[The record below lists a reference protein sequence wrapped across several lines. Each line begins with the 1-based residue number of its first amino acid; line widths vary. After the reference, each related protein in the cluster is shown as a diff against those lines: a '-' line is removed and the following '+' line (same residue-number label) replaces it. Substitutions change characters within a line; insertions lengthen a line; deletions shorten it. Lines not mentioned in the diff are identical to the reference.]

1 MSKPSSSLKLVISS
15 VVISAVVIGL
25 FFALFLLVIVPS
37 FSITEREIY
46 NVLIKI
52 FPLVIGLVLV
62 EVGYIAGKGN
72 KEDEEL
78 ESDMLSPNAYD
89 QPLYA
94 KPTDDPVSNG
104 VDKIQ
109 EMEKATVIEK
119 EVPVEVIKEVVKEV
133 PVEVERIVEKVVEKP
148 VETVREVVREVPVEI
163 IKEVP
168 VEVEKIVERPV
179 EVEKVVEKIVE
190 RPIEVIREVPVEIV
204 RNVEKIVEVEK
215 PVEIEK
221 VVEVE
226 KPVDIEKEEEV
237 KMLSFR
243 EALDEE
249 IGNSRKYGYT
259 FSVAAVKDG
268 EGVTDEAFANALGGD
283 SLSFNEDGKHYLIMP
298 LYNRVEALRAL
309 RPFEKVAV
317 GEFKGNADTLLK
329 TLDRELER
337 A

>member
-179 EVEKVVEKIVE
+179 EVEKVVEKVVE

-215 PVEIEK
+215 PV
-221 VVEVE
+221 
-226 KPVDIEKEEEV
+226 DIEKEEEI

-283 SLSFNEDGKHYLIMP
+283 SLSFKEDGKHYLIMP

>member
-163 IKEVP
+163 I
-168 VEVEKIVERPV
+168 V
-179 EVEKVVEKIVE
+179 EVEKVVEKVVE